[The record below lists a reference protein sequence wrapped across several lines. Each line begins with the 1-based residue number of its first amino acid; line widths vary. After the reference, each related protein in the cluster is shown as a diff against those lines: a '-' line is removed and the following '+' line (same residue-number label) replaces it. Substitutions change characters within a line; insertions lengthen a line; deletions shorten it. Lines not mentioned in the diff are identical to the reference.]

1 MSNLEDFLSTAEEQE
16 IINAIREA
24 ERNTSGEIRV
34 HIEKT
39 TEKNALERAKEVFY
53 FLKMDETEQQNGI
66 LFYIAVD
73 DHKFSVLGDTG
84 INKAVPEG
92 FWNSIKDIV
101 IQHFSSGN
109 YVKGLQLAITQ
120 TGEKL
125 KEFFPH
131 QSRDSNELSDEI
143 SLGQF

>member
-143 SLGQF
+143 SLG

>member
-1 MSNLEDFLSTAEEQE
+1 
-16 IINAIREA
+16 
-24 ERNTSGEIRV
+24 

>member
-84 INKAVPEG
+84 INKAVTEG